1 VTTSRRT
8 SRFGPSTA
16 IVLLALSLLAAACS
30 GIEAVPTPSTTT
42 TMAPQAVPLLADG
55 PGRYEATVTSGDA
68 LRRFVLVVPER
79 ILDPAP
85 LLLVFHGFT
94 GSPADVEEQT
104 GFTELA
110 EEHGFLV
117 AYPEGE
123 GRPRSWRADPRRGD
137 RDVEFVRD
145 LVAAIS
151 AEVLVDPGRV
161 YAAGMSNGGAMAARL
176 ACDAS
181 DVIAAVG
188 TVAAPYPLIDCEDS
202 RPVPLVAFHGT
213 ADLIVPYEGVEPL
226 FPRVEDWLRGW
237 ADRPGC
243 DPDTSVSRIT
253 GDVTL
258 TAWTGCR
265 TDVALYTVLDGRH
278 GWPGPREK
286 SWWGSTTDSADASEV
301 IWQFLAGR

>member
-1 VTTSRRT
+1 
-8 SRFGPSTA
+8 
-16 IVLLALSLLAAACS
+16 
-30 GIEAVPTPSTTT
+30 
-42 TMAPQAVPLLADG
+42 
-55 PGRYEATVTSGDA
+55 
-68 LRRFVLVVPER
+68 VVPER
-79 ILDPAP
+79 ALDPAP

-110 EEHGFLV
+110 DVHGFLV

-151 AEVLVDPGRV
+151 AEVLIDPGRV

-188 TVAAPYPLIDCEDS
+188 AVAAPYPQLDCGDS
-202 RPVPLVAFHGT
+202 RPVPLIAFHGT
-213 ADLIVPYEGVEPL
+213 ADLIVPYDGVEPL
-226 FPRVEDWLRGW
+226 MPPVEVWVEDWAGH
-237 ADRPGC
+237 AGCSPGGVAA
-243 DPDTSVSRIT
+243 PVAS
-253 GDVTL
+253 DVTL
-258 TAWTGCR
+258 TTWKDCR
-265 TDVALYTVLDGRH
+265 GDVALYTIIEGRH
-278 GWPGPREK
+278 GWPGPRDK
-286 SWWGSTTDSADASEV
+286 SWWGATTDSVDGSEV
-301 IWQFLAGR
+301 IWRFLAERSLHQ